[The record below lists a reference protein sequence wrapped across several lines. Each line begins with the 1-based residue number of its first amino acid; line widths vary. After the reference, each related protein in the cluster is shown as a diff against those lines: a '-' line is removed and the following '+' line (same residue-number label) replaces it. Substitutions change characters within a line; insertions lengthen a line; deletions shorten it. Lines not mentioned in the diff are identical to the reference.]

1 MLETTAKVTIFHK
14 HYRLWQKKGDRNQ
27 KLTEGSIEAR
37 ARLRLRLKTRQNTSV
52 VTCWFYAVNATKSTK
67 HLQVSIL
74 AVSVIIL
81 TILYSSNTRNAD
93 SDFTCVYW
101 RVRRKVNQMF
111 IVIFKFKNLEL
122 LILFFLWYRSY
133 FLIKCWDNFHYVCN
147 LSMLYRFFSF

>member
-27 KLTEGSIEAR
+27 KLTEGSKEAR

-67 HLQVSIL
+67 YLHVSIL

-81 TILYSSNTRNAD
+81 TILYSSNILNAE

-101 RVRRKVNQMF
+101 RVRRKVNQIF
-111 IVIFKFKNLEL
+111 IVIVKFKNLEH
-122 LILFFLWYRSY
+122 IIIFFVWWRTN
-133 FLIKCWDNFHYVCN
+133 FWIKCWNDYHYVRK
-147 LSMLYRFFSF
+147 LATL